1 MDFTLE
7 RKKYLDNLYNNN
19 TIIHTSFIINLKIKN
34 KNDLYNVISN
44 PKDSN
49 ELSIA
54 KDIIKY
60 IDLKNNLI
68 NSFQESNYYQA
79 ISSDFVNIVFDLY
92 FKANNNFIDLIKNYK
107 KISRILFDNIMVHYN
122 KDAKIDFI
130 SKFNSIA
137 NYCMIEDE
145 IEFICLTVECLE
157 SCMFNNYAILNIDE
171 FVSEFFN
178 LYKNSMDSKN
188 KVLLKN

>member
-44 PKDSN
+44 
-49 ELSIA
+49 A

>member
-60 IDLKNNLI
+60 IDNTFSFFIYLI
-68 NSFQESNYYQA
+68 P
-79 ISSDFVNIVFDLY
+79 
-92 FKANNNFIDLIKNYK
+92 
-107 KISRILFDNIMVHYN
+107 
-122 KDAKIDFI
+122 
-130 SKFNSIA
+130 
-137 NYCMIEDE
+137 
-145 IEFICLTVECLE
+145 
-157 SCMFNNYAILNIDE
+157 
-171 FVSEFFN
+171 
-178 LYKNSMDSKN
+178 
-188 KVLLKN
+188 